1 MKNNGFTP
9 MTTERIQK
17 RYSNGYLNTMEKN
30 GKSGGKILVVIGA
43 IMAAIGVVIGYGLI
57 RFSLVT
63 LSEGHNDDIPTM
75 IFFGFLCLVFLVP
88 SVLLIRLGRKRKGM
102 DANDWLQTMVDAS
115 DYPESI
121 IREFSSQVP
130 QGDSFFFDLLGETP
144 AFGILTRDYIFFE
157 NGQFCVIKRSDII
170 GAYLVNLPDVGGVGN
185 KIKTVYR
192 LHVAIFSNHNT
203 NTITRASQKRAEQ
216 LIAMLTEKHP
226 EIDTAGGRVISDKE
240 YDKMRLGA
248 N

>member
-75 IFFGFLCLVFLVP
+75 IFWDFFAWFFLF
-88 SVLLIRLGRKRKGM
+88 
-102 DANDWLQTMVDAS
+102 
-115 DYPESI
+115 
-121 IREFSSQVP
+121 
-130 QGDSFFFDLLGETP
+130 
-144 AFGILTRDYIFFE
+144 
-157 NGQFCVIKRSDII
+157 
-170 GAYLVNLPDVGGVGN
+170 
-185 KIKTVYR
+185 
-192 LHVAIFSNHNT
+192 
-203 NTITRASQKRAEQ
+203 
-216 LIAMLTEKHP
+216 
-226 EIDTAGGRVISDKE
+226 RVSC
-240 YDKMRLGA
+240 
-248 N
+248 

>member
-17 RYSNGYLNTMEKN
+17 RYSNGYLTTMEKN

-102 DANDWLQTMVDAS
+102 DANDWLQPLVDAS